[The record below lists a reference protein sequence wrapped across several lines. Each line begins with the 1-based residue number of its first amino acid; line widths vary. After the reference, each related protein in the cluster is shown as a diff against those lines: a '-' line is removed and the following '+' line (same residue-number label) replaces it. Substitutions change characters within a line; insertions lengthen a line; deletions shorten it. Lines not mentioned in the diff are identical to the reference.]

1 MRTAFA
7 HDATVD
13 MDDDADLT
21 GPGGAVTLALCG
33 SFDHAPPCPIAP
45 HHTRAERRDDGVAV
59 RVLFAV
65 EAPREAEVRALID
78 EALATGS
85 CTGPDGTRTRW
96 TFRGSAPSAVT
107 ESERDHAGRLIAVR

>member
-7 HDATVD
+7 HNAVLA
-13 MDDDADLT
+13 MEDDADLA

-33 SFDHAPPCPIAP
+33 SFDHPPPCPLAP
-45 HHTRAERRDDGVAV
+45 HHTRAERGEDGVAV

-65 EAPREAEVRALID
+65 EAPREAEVRARID
-78 EALATGS
+78 QALAAGF

-96 TFRGSAPSAVT
+96 TFRASAPSAVT
-107 ESERDHAGRLIAVR
+107 EPEHAHAARLIGT